1 MPRFEIA
8 MIQQHGQTPRD
19 ADAREQLA
27 AALAGGAQVGRADED
42 GAFTVTVEADDL
54 DAALTVVWDAVAAS
68 GTDDHLL
75 FLEHP
80 DLPEHWRSRS
90 GRRGTLPGS
99 LS

>member
-1 MPRFEIA
+1 MPRFEIG

-19 ADAREQLA
+19 EDAREQLA
-27 AALAGGAQVGRADED
+27 GALPDGAQVGPSDED
-42 GAFTVTVEADDL
+42 GVFTVTVEADDL
-54 DAALTVVWDAVAAS
+54 DAALTVAWDAVAVS

-80 DLPEHWRSRS
+80 ELPEHWRSRS
-90 GRRGTLPGS
+90 GTRGSLPGS